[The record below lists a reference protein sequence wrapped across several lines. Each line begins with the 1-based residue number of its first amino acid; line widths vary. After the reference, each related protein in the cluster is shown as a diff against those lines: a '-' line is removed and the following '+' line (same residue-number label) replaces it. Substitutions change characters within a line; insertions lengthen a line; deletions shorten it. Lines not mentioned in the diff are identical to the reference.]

1 MKLREMSGS
10 PVLLPI
16 EDSSTTNFWSCI
28 LRSSKGEVPW
38 APHSKFCQAL
48 PHHGGERTEFILTHN
63 DSNVREAAKVCRL
76 YDIANVLSSLN
87 FIEKTQQV
95 DTRKPAF

>member
-16 EDSSTTNFWSCI
+16 EDSSTTNIIERRSPLGSSLKI
-28 LRSSKGEVPW
+28 LSSSSSPW
-38 APHSKFCQAL
+38 
-48 PHHGGERTEFILTHN
+48 RTHN